1 MFIRKILTEETP
13 LGFDI
18 NLVMEMITRSYKMEL
33 NDFKKGT
40 IVTSL
45 MLSNLLMSNFD
56 FLIYNTTD
64 NYLGFNEI
72 LINESEGSVVLG
84 RTKHNSIELS
94 VPSPFEDEGTVPIQ
108 DLYKNGLD
116 KYTMFTH
123 TQINYFSIHINETSG
138 RSHKPL
144 PNVKYR
150 VALKTTIV
158 DLITSFKMRFP
169 KVIKDI

>member
-1 MFIRKILTEETP
+1 MFIRKILTEETS

-18 NLVMEMITRSYKMEL
+18 NLVMEMITKSYEMEL
-33 NDFKKGT
+33 NDFRKGT

-45 MLSNLLMSNFD
+45 MLSNLLISNFD

-64 NYLGFNEI
+64 NYLGVNEI
-72 LINESEGSVVLG
+72 LINESEGSVILG

-123 TQINYFSIHINETSG
+123 TQINYFKIYINETSG
-138 RSHKPL
+138 KSHKPL

-150 VALKTTIV
+150 VVLKTMMI

>member
-18 NLVMEMITRSYKMEL
+18 NLVMEMITRSYEIEL
-33 NDFKKGT
+33 NDFKKGN
-40 IVTSL
+40 IFTSL

-64 NYLGFNEI
+64 NYLGFDEI

-108 DLYKNGLD
+108 DLYKNGID
-116 KYTMFTH
+116 KYTLFTH
-123 TQINYFSIHINETSG
+123 EQSNYVSIKINVISKEPHS
-138 RSHKPL
+138 PL
-144 PNVKYR
+144 PNTKYI
-150 VALKTTIV
+150 LWSIETII
-158 DLITSFKMRFP
+158 DLITDFKMRFS